1 MSDANKAPLSRG
13 QIADAVFE
21 KFGKDFPSRA
31 AADRIVAG
39 VFDEMIA
46 AIADG
51 RGIQIDK
58 IGSFSVVPTAART
71 GRNPQTNEPME
82 IPAGLK
88 VKYRASKPMKD
99 AAAQSAA
106 QA

>member
-1 MSDANKAPLSRG
+1 MSDTSKIPLSRG
-13 QIADAVFE
+13 QITDAVFE
-21 KFGKDFPSRA
+21 KFGKDFPSKA

-58 IGSFSVVPTAART
+58 LGSFSVVETAARM

-88 VKYRASKPMKD
+88 VKYKASKPMKD
-99 AAAQSAA
+99 AAKCAA